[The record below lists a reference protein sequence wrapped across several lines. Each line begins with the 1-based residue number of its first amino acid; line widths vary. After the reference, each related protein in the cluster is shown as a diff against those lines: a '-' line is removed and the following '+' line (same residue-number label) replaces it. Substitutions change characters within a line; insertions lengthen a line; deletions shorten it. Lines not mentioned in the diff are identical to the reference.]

1 MPRIVPRLAGA
12 LTTVTIL
19 VAAACATAGP
29 NGAGQLS
36 SATPLN
42 VGLPP
47 GSPAASAGPVSP
59 IASYLERA
67 MGRPVQVRVEPT
79 YGALAADLAAARID
93 TAFVSDAGYL
103 AVSRGAAVTV
113 IGQAAVPA
121 QSPAILCNA
130 GAGVKPLKDGG
141 DWSSLRGHSMLFGP
155 EGSLGANVWPRYY
168 MGRNGVDAIGDV
180 TNAAVIANERQA
192 VLNVYNGIADC
203 AATST
208 DARPGVADAAPD
220 IATRVQAVFTAPAPV
235 PPAPHIARRGLD
247 SGIARRF
254 EKALAGIA
262 ADPIAAPLVAAA
274 SGGPGARPATDHDY
288 QLLRAAVAAVDPGL
302 VARTP

>member
-1 MPRIVPRLAGA
+1 
-12 LTTVTIL
+12 LTFL
-19 VAAACATAGP
+19 VAVACAAAGP
-29 NGAGQLS
+29 NGAGQPS

-42 VGLPP
+42 LGLPP
-47 GSPAASAGPVSP
+47 GSPAASAGRGSP
-59 IASYLERA
+59 IATYLERA
-67 MGRPVQVRVEPT
+67 MGRPVQVRIEPT
-79 YGALAADLAAARID
+79 YKAMAVDLNAGRID
-93 TAFVSDAGYL
+93 TAFVSDTGYL
-103 AVSRGAAVTV
+103 AVSRSASVRV
-113 IGQAAVPA
+113 IGQAAVPL
-121 QSPAILCNA
+121 QSPAILCGA
-130 GAGVKPLKDGG
+130 GAGVKPLRDGG

-155 EGSLGANVWPRYY
+155 VGSLGANVWPRYY

-203 AATST
+203 AATSS
-208 DARPGVADAAPD
+208 DSRPAVADVAPD
-220 IATRVQAVFTAPAPV
+220 IATRVQAVFTAPAVV
-235 PPAPHIARRGLD
+235 PAGPHIARRGLD